1 MMIFLLNWDLEY
13 SENDEGF
20 STFIQSR
27 RKQVNYVR
35 KLGSRKIRPWVSKTD
50 APNAV
55 G

>member
-13 SENDEGF
+13 SEND
-20 STFIQSR
+20 
-27 RKQVNYVR
+27 KVNYVW